1 MKLGIIGLAQSG
13 KSTVFEAL
21 TRNEQTPQRIE
32 NRIAVIRVPDERV
45 DVLSQMY
52 QPKKTTYAQVEYF
65 LPARTSGQKRDQNV
79 WTPVRDCDALI
90 LVVRNFTEYGMN
102 PPNPSE
108 DFTSINQ
115 ELILSDLIVS
125 EKRMERIELDSKRG
139 KAIDAEELSMLQQ
152 CRKHLEEE
160 IPLRR
165 YAKLAA
171 APALR
176 GFAFLS
182 AKPLL
187 VLVNNSDEDTTVPD
201 SILQSGESIMVIRGK
216 LESEL
221 SRMPPEEISDFLEEF
236 NIAASATDR
245 VIQKSYELLGL
256 ISFFTVGPDEV
267 RAWTIKR
274 GVASLDAAEVI
285 HSDIKKGFIR
295 AEVLAYA
302 DLMEAGD
309 YAQARK
315 KGTVRL
321 EGKTYEVQDGDI
333 VHFRF
338 NV

>member
-1 MKLGIIGLAQSG
+1 MKLGIIGLAHSG
-13 KSTVFEAL
+13 KTTVFDAL
-21 TRNEQTPQRIE
+21 TRSEPTPQRVE
-32 NRIAVIRVPDERV
+32 NRIAAIRVPDERV

-65 LPARTSGQKRDQNV
+65 LPARASGQKRDQNV

-90 LVVRNFTEYGMN
+90 LVIRNFTEYGMN
-102 PPNPSE
+102 PPNPLE
-108 DFTSINQ
+108 DFTSLNQ

-125 EKRMERIELDSKRG
+125 EKRMERIDLDSKRG
-139 KAIDAEELSMLQQ
+139 KAIDAEELSLLQQ
-152 CRKHLEEE
+152 CRKHLEDE

-165 YAKLAA
+165 YAQLAS

-187 VLVNNSDEDTTVPD
+187 VLVNNSDEDMAVPD
-201 SILQSGESIMVIRGK
+201 SILQSDESIMVIRGK

-236 NIAASATDR
+236 NITASATDR

-274 GVASLDAAEVI
+274 GVSALDAAEVI

>member
-21 TRNEQTPQRIE
+21 TRNEPTPQRIE
-32 NRIAVIRVPDERV
+32 NRIAAIRVPDERV

-65 LPARTSGQKRDQNV
+65 LPARASGQKRDQNA

-102 PPNPSE
+102 PPNPLE

-165 YAKLAA
+165 YAQLAS

-187 VLVNNSDEDTTVPD
+187 VLINNSDEDTTVPD
-201 SILQSGESIMVIRGK
+201 SILQSDESIMVIRGK

>member
-21 TRNEQTPQRIE
+21 TRNEPTPQRIE
-32 NRIAVIRVPDERV
+32 NRIAAIRVPDERV

-65 LPARTSGQKRDQNV
+65 LPARASGQKRDQNA

-102 PPNPSE
+102 PPNPLE

-165 YAKLAA
+165 YAQLAS

-201 SILQSGESIMVIRGK
+201 SILQSDESIMVIRGK

>member
-13 KSTVFEAL
+13 KLTVFEAL
-21 TRNEQTPQRIE
+21 TRNEPTPQRIE
-32 NRIAVIRVPDERV
+32 NRIAAIRVPDERV

-65 LPARTSGQKRDQNV
+65 LPARASGQKRDQNA

-102 PPNPSE
+102 PPNPLE

-165 YAKLAA
+165 YAQLAS

-201 SILQSGESIMVIRGK
+201 SILQSDESIMVIRGK

>member
-1 MKLGIIGLAQSG
+1 MKLGIIGLAHSG
-13 KSTVFEAL
+13 KTTVFDAL
-21 TRNEQTPQRIE
+21 TRSEPTPQRVE
-32 NRIAVIRVPDERV
+32 NRIAAIRVPDERV

-65 LPARTSGQKRDQNV
+65 LPARASGQKRDQNV
-79 WTPVRDCDALI
+79 WTTVRDCDALI
-90 LVVRNFTEYGMN
+90 LVIRNFTEYGMN
-102 PPNPSE
+102 PPNPLE
-108 DFTSINQ
+108 DFTSLNQ
-115 ELILSDLIVS
+115 ELILSDLIVA

-139 KAIDAEELSMLQQ
+139 KAIDAEELSLLQQ
-152 CRKHLEEE
+152 CRKHLEDE

-165 YAKLAA
+165 YAQLAS

-187 VLVNNSDEDTTVPD
+187 VLVNNSDEDMAVPD
-201 SILQSGESIMVIRGK
+201 SILQSDESIMVIRGK

-236 NIAASATDR
+236 NITASATDR

-274 GVASLDAAEVI
+274 GVSALDAAEVI

>member
-21 TRNEQTPQRIE
+21 TRNEPTPQRIE
-32 NRIAVIRVPDERV
+32 NRIAAIRVPDERV

-65 LPARTSGQKRDQNV
+65 LPARASGQKRDQNA

-102 PPNPSE
+102 PPNPLE

-165 YAKLAA
+165 YAQLAS

-187 VLVNNSDEDTTVPD
+187 VLINNSDEDTTVPD
-201 SILQSGESIMVIRGK
+201 SILQSDESIMVIRGK

-302 DLMEAGD
+302 DLMEAGN

>member
-65 LPARTSGQKRDQNV
+65 LPARASGQKRDQNA

-102 PPNPSE
+102 PPNPLE

-165 YAKLAA
+165 YAQLAS

-201 SILQSGESIMVIRGK
+201 SILQSDESIMVIRGK

-302 DLMEAGD
+302 DLMEAGN

>member
-13 KSTVFEAL
+13 KTTVFEAL
-21 TRNEQTPQRIE
+21 TRSEPAPQRVE
-32 NRIAVIRVPDERV
+32 NRIATIRVPDERV

-65 LPARTSGQKRDQNV
+65 LPARASGQKRDQNV

-90 LVVRNFTEYGMN
+90 QVVRNFTEYGMN
-102 PPNPSE
+102 PPNPLE
-108 DFTSINQ
+108 EFTSLNQ
-115 ELILSDLIVS
+115 ELILSDLIVA
-125 EKRMERIELDSKRG
+125 EKRMERIDLDSKRG
-139 KAIDAEELSMLQQ
+139 KAIDAEELSLLQQ
-152 CRKHLEEE
+152 CRKHLEDE

-165 YAKLAA
+165 YAELAS
-171 APALR
+171 APVLR

-187 VLVNNSDEDTTVPD
+187 VLVNNSDEDEAVPD
-201 SILQSGESIMVIRGK
+201 SILQNDESVMVIRGK

-221 SRMPPEEISDFLEEF
+221 SRMPPEELSDFLKEF

-274 GVASLDAAEVI
+274 GVAALDAAEVI

-295 AEVLAYA
+295 AEVLSYA

-321 EGKTYEVQDGDI
+321 EGKTYEVHDGDI

>member
-13 KSTVFEAL
+13 KTTVFEAL
-21 TRNEQTPQRIE
+21 TRSEPAPQRVE
-32 NRIAVIRVPDERV
+32 NRIATIRVPDERV
-45 DVLSQMY
+45 DFLSQMY

-65 LPARTSGQKRDQNV
+65 LPARASGQKRDQNV

-90 LVVRNFTEYGMN
+90 QVVRNFTEYGMN
-102 PPNPSE
+102 PPNPLE
-108 DFTSINQ
+108 DFSSLNQ
-115 ELILSDLIVS
+115 ELILADLLVA
-125 EKRMERIELDSKRG
+125 EKRMERIDLDSKRG
-139 KAIDAEELSMLQQ
+139 KAIDAEELSLLQQ
-152 CRKHLEEE
+152 CRKHLEDE

-165 YAKLAA
+165 YAELAS
-171 APALR
+171 APTLR

-187 VLVNNSDEDTTVPD
+187 VLVNNSDEDEAVPD
-201 SILQSGESIMVIRGK
+201 SILQNDESITVIRGK

-221 SRMPPEEISDFLEEF
+221 SRMPPEELSDFLEEF

-274 GVASLDAAEVI
+274 GIVALDAAEVI

-295 AEVLAYA
+295 AEVLSYS
-302 DLMEAGD
+302 DLMAAGD

-315 KGTVRL
+315 KGMVRL